1 MTHSKFR
8 RQVLVASGL
17 VLALGA
23 TNLVMAQTS
32 NFPNKPIKIIVPFG
46 AGSGADTYARYF
58 GKKISDILGQP
69 VIVENKPGAGGAIA
83 VNILKTEPADGYTML
98 MGSNSP
104 LAANTVTVKNLPYD
118 PVKDLRPVSGITKSM
133 AVFAVNK
140 DSPIK
145 TVADLEKRGKD
156 AKPMNIGVYS
166 TGYQLAGAQFTSK
179 AKSNVQNIMYKG
191 SGQTV
196 TDLIGGQI
204 DLAVI
209 DSTGSVNMHNGGKY
223 RIVAVTGENRHPN
236 MPNVPTLKESGYP
249 EAVHYSWTAFWVN
262 SQTPDNVT
270 KVLADAMKKALADPE
285 SQAFITK
292 TDAEVMA
299 LGPDELRKFQ
309 LQDIERYKKAAKDSG
324 FQPQ

>member
-1 MTHSKFR
+1 MSRSIFR
-8 RQVLVASGL
+8 RRVLIASAM
-17 VLALGA
+17 VMTLGTSGMA
-23 TNLVMAQTS
+23 VAQTS
-32 NFPNKPIKIIVPFG
+32 NFPNKPIKIVVPFG

-58 GKKISDILGQP
+58 GKKISEILGQP

-104 LAANTVTVKNLPYD
+104 LAANVVTVKDLPYD
-118 PVKDLRPVSGITKSM
+118 PVKDLRPISGITKSM

-140 DSPIK
+140 DSNIK
-145 TVADLEKRGKD
+145 TVADLEKRGKES
-156 AKPMNIGVYS
+156 KPINIGIYS

-179 AKSNVQNIMYKG
+179 AKSNVQNIVYKG

-209 DSTGSVNMHNGGKY
+209 DSTGAVNMHNGGKY
-223 RIVAVTGENRHPN
+223 RIVAVTGDNRHPN
-236 MPNVPTLKESGYP
+236 MPDVPTLKESGYP

-262 SQTPDNVT
+262 SKTPDAIV
-270 KVLADAMKKALADPE
+270 KVLSDAMKKALAEPE

-309 LQDIERYKKAAKDSG
+309 LQDIERYRKAAKDSG
-324 FQPQ
+324 FQAQ